1 LFERV
6 ATPHGDVELVWQPP
20 DAPPTAGVL
29 FLAHGAGAA
38 RARLRVP
45 LALTRSRFSAL
56 LLGCSHSAGDFWPA
70 DAPGCDGHCLGL
82 PEERRITE
90 AALAARLFVVAA
102 SSADRALKRCWWPA
116 TDGPRVASALTT
128 LLQREG
134 VIDAP
139 LFALGA
145 SSGGAFVTQLPFF
158 VANVSALCVQIMG
171 AAPESLLPR
180 AGASF
185 PPSRWVHM
193 PRDAAMASFVAS
205 ALTALQSAEQTAEE
219 ARVAPQRVTP
229 DFLASRVPSIDA
241 NASAAVAAALQAA
254 GLLDAEGF
262 LRADPR
268 RSDWRAALQGLPAG
282 TLRSDTLAA
291 DASPIAEELNVAWA
305 QHEIVSDGINDTLA
319 FFKRHARPRSSSGSG
334 EAGGEAGGSSSG
346 NATVV

>member
-1 LFERV
+1 V
-6 ATPHGDVELVWQPP
+6 
-20 DAPPTAGVL
+20 
-29 FLAHGAGAA
+29 
-38 RARLRVP
+38 
-45 LALTRSRFSAL
+45 RSRYSA
-56 LLGCSHSAGDFWPA
+56 GCSHSAGDFWPA
-70 DAPGCDGHCLGL
+70 DAPGCGGHCLGL

-116 TDGPRVASALTT
+116 TDGPRVAAALAT
-128 LLQREG
+128 LLTREG

-139 LFALGA
+139 LYALGA
-145 SSGGAFVTQLPFF
+145 SSGGAFVTQLPFY

-180 AGASF
+180 AGATF

-229 DFLASRVPSIDA
+229 DFLALRVASIDA

-254 GLLDAEGF
+254 GLLDGEGF

-268 RSDWRAALQGLPAG
+268 RSDWRAALSSLPAG
-282 TLRSDTLAA
+282 TLRGDTLAA

-319 FFKRHARPRSSSGSG
+319 FFKRHARARSGSD
-334 EAGGEAGGSSSG
+334 AGGDAGGSG
-346 NATVV
+346 NATAV